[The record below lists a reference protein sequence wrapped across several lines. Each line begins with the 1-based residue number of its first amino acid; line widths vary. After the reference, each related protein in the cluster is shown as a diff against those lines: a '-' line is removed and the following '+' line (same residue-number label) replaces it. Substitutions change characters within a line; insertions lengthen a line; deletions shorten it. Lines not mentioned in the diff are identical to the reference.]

1 MTDKLT
7 GGPKPDPN
15 FVRRGPSG
23 DHLTPEGAKANFTGG
38 SRGQY
43 PKGSEPK
50 PGQSVTPGPS
60 GSSQDGSFGKGSPAA
75 PIATRNGGERKN
87 TGSRSNPF
95 PTRSGGGL
103 GKSGSSKQPL

>member
-1 MTDKLT
+1 MSDKLT
-7 GGPKPDPN
+7 KGGPSPDPN
-15 FVRRGPSG
+15 FVRQGPSG
-23 DHLTPEGAKANFTGG
+23 DAQTPEGARANFTGG

-75 PIATRNGGERKN
+75 PIATRRGGER
-87 TGSRSNPF
+87 TVGVGRLSNPF
-95 PTRSGGGL
+95 GGS
-103 GKSGSSKQPL
+103 KSDKHPL